1 MLILKLAFRNL
12 LRNTRRT
19 ALTCLLLTSALV
31 IMILM
36 DGMMVGVSR
45 LMVDSLTDTL
55 EGEAQIYHQGFRER
69 FDLPCIWTIPLLFVR
84 CSHWIKMSVLLVNG
98 L

>member
-1 MLILKLAFRNL
+1 
-12 LRNTRRT
+12 
-19 ALTCLLLTSALV
+19 
-31 IMILM
+31 MILM

-55 EGEAQIYHQGFRER
+55 EGEAQIYHHGFRER
-69 FDLPCIWTIPLLFVR
+69 FDPSLYLDNTAPLVR

>member
-1 MLILKLAFRNL
+1 
-12 LRNTRRT
+12 
-19 ALTCLLLTSALV
+19 
-31 IMILM
+31 MILM

-69 FDLPCIWTIPLLFVR
+69 FDPSLYLDNTAPLREVLALDQDVR
-84 CSHWIKMSVLLVNG
+84 AFSERDDSRHVGVELRDARRHDLWH
-98 L
+98 

>member
-19 ALTCLLLTSALV
+19 ALTCLYSRALV

-55 EGEAQIYHQGFRER
+55 EGEAQIYHQGFRNVST
-69 FDLPCIWTIPLLFVR
+69 LPCIWTIQLLREVL
-84 CSHWIKMSVLLVNG
+84 HWIKMSVLLVNG